1 MYAGRANAEAHCAG
15 VDNDEVWEI
24 INPALDRLLGFGRP
38 INEIQSIIRRGPKGI
53 NGFCEY
59 LEYLITEKGLKG
71 GLIEG
76 KVSVLIDAIG
86 KE

>member
-1 MYAGRANAEAHCAG
+1 MSGEELCLSTCENQ
-15 VDNDEVWEI
+15 V
-24 INPALDRLLGFGRP
+24 LLMQSFGMDLC
-38 INEIQSIIRRGPKGI
+38 KGI

-59 LEYLITEKGLKG
+59 LEYLIAEKGLKG

-76 KVSVLIDAIG
+76 KVSVLIDTIG